1 MKPDE
6 QNRSRGKPLVSPE
19 MRYHGSHIE
28 PIGPIS
34 SKEMKLPIVKSGMK
48 RRARAFTLIELLV
61 VISII
66 GILAAL
72 LSPALSAA
80 KKRAK
85 SIQCVNDVR
94 QIGIAFNLYA
104 QEHDDHLMQRY
115 YGFNANGVEIGYD
128 ELLVPYITRHNTLTN
143 DARIFVC
150 PSQLQSDYPHQPG
163 YGMNWYYDN
172 IKVGAILNQSDT
184 ILVAETLGPND
195 TGSHRAD
202 RDSVDP
208 GELDSER
215 HTGQANYLFLD
226 NHVTVLKWTDTAAP
240 VDLWGTD
247 QGIHDKTLG
256 N

>member
-6 QNRSRGKPLVSPE
+6 QNPSRGRPLV
-19 MRYHGSHIE
+19 GSE
-28 PIGPIS
+28 TPRG
-34 SKEMKLPIVKSGMK
+34 
-48 RRARAFTLIELLV
+48 FTLIELLV
-61 VISII
+61 VIAII
-66 GILAAL
+66 GILEAL
-72 LSPALSAA
+72 LMPVLSAA
-80 KKRAK
+80 KKKAK

-115 YGFNANGVEIGYD
+115 YGFNASGVEIGYD
-128 ELLVPYITRHNTLTN
+128 ELLVPYITRNNTLTN

-172 IKVGAILNQSDT
+172 VKVGAILNQSET

-202 RDSVDP
+202 RDSTDP

-215 HTGQANYLFLD
+215 HTGRANYLFLD
-226 NHVTVLKWTDTAAP
+226 NHATVLKWTDTVASP
-240 VDLWGTD
+240 DLWGTD

>member
-1 MKPDE
+1 MKTATAD
-6 QNRSRGKPLVSPE
+6 
-19 MRYHGSHIE
+19 
-28 PIGPIS
+28 
-34 SKEMKLPIVKSGMK
+34 
-48 RRARAFTLIELLV
+48 RAFTLIELLV
-61 VISII
+61 VIAII
-66 GILAAL
+66 GILAAML
-72 LSPALSAA
+72 LPVLSAA

-115 YGFNANGVEIGYD
+115 YGYNANGVEIGYD
-128 ELLVPYITRHNTLTN
+128 ELLVPYITRNNTLTN
-143 DARIFVC
+143 GARIFVC

-172 IKVGAILNQSDT
+172 IKVGAILNQSET

-226 NHVTVLKWTDTAAP
+226 NHVTGLKWTNTVVSP
-240 VDLWGTD
+240 DLWGTD

>member
-1 MKPDE
+1 MKNKHSLR
-6 QNRSRGKPLVSPE
+6 QFG
-19 MRYHGSHIE
+19 
-28 PIGPIS
+28 
-34 SKEMKLPIVKSGMK
+34 
-48 RRARAFTLIELLV
+48 FTLMELLV
-61 VISII
+61 VIAII
-66 GILAAL
+66 GILAAML
-72 LSPALSAA
+72 LPVLSAA

-85 SIQCVNDVR
+85 AIQCVNDVR

-128 ELLVPYITRHNTLTN
+128 ELLVPYITRNNTLTN

-150 PSQLQSDYPHQPG
+150 PSQLQSDYPYQPG

-172 IKVGAILNQSDT
+172 IKVGAILNQSET

-226 NHVTVLKWTDTAAP
+226 NHVTVLKWTDTVASP
-240 VDLWGTD
+240 DLWGTD
-247 QGIHDKTLG
+247 QGIHDKSLV